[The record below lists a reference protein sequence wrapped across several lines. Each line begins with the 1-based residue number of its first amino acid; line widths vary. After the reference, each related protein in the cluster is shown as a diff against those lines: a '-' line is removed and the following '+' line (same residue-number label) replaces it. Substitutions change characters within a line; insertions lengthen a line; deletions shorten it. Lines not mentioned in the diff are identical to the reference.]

1 MKTSFKE
8 FLKKI
13 KFDDPSEFDFDADTT
28 IDANIKETLK
38 NINKS
43 SWCWT
48 LFSCE
53 GHNHDH
59 DNSKSLPYFVF
70 IVKKKCIPVLLGML
84 FNTLDAKVNE
94 ITPLPL
100 CNTNGLNISWGFTDD
115 KYAIVS
121 AHWAHNFLE
130 DETQHKKLLADFYDM
145 SFKILEAD
153 L

>member
-13 KFDDPSEFDFDADTT
+13 DFNDPSEYDFDADEA
-28 IDANIKETLK
+28 IDVNIKETIK

-53 GHNHDH
+53 GHNHD
-59 DNSKSLPYFVF
+59 DNSQSLPYFVF
-70 IVKKKCIPVLLGML
+70 IVKKKCIPILLEML
-84 FNTLDAKVNE
+84 FNTLDPKINHISE
-94 ITPLPL
+94 LPL
-100 CNTNGLNISWGFTDD
+100 CNTNGINVSWGFTDD
-115 KYAIVS
+115 KYAIISV
-121 AHWAHNFLE
+121 HWAHNFLE
-130 DETQHKKLLADFYDM
+130 DEEHHKKLLADFYDM
-145 SFKILEAD
+145 SFKILEAK

>member
-1 MKTSFKE
+1 MKTSFKD

-13 KFDDPSEFDFDADTT
+13 DFNDPSEYDFDADNA
-28 IDANIKETLK
+28 IDVNIKETIK

-53 GHNHDH
+53 GHNHD
-59 DNSKSLPYFVF
+59 DKSQSLPYFVF
-70 IVKKKCIPVLLGML
+70 IVKKKCIPGLLGML
-84 FNTLDAKVNE
+84 FNTLDAKVDE
-94 ITPLPL
+94 ITELPL
-100 CNTNGLNISWGFTDD
+100 CNTNGINVSWGFTDD
-115 KYAIVS
+115 KYAIIS

-130 DETQHKKLLADFYDM
+130 EESHHKKLLSDFYEM
-145 SFKILEAD
+145 SFKILEAK

>member
-1 MKTSFKE
+1 MKANFKE
-8 FLKKI
+8 FLSKI
-13 KFDDPSEFDFDADTT
+13 GFDDPSKYDFDSDIT
-28 IDANIKETLK
+28 IDKNIKETLK

-53 GHNHDH
+53 GHVYED
-59 DNSKSLPYFVF
+59 DEKSLPYFVF
-70 IVKKKCIPVLLGML
+70 IVKKKCIASLLGIL
-84 FNTLDAKVNE
+84 FNTLDAKVDE
-94 ITPLPL
+94 ISQFPL
-100 CNTNGLNISWGFTDD
+100 CNTSGINVSWGFTDD

-130 DETQHKKLLADFYDM
+130 EENLHKKLLSDLYDM
-145 SFKILEAD
+145 SFKILDAK

>member
-8 FLKKI
+8 FLQKI
-13 KFDDPSEFDFDADTT
+13 KFDDPSEFDFDAETL
-28 IDANIKETLK
+28 IDPNIKETLK

-53 GHNHDH
+53 GHNHD
-59 DNSKSLPYFVF
+59 DKSQSLPYFVF
-70 IVKKKCIPVLLGML
+70 IVKKKCIPVFLGML
-84 FNTLDAKVNE
+84 LDTLDPKVDK

-100 CNTNGLNISWGFTDD
+100 CNTNSINVSWGFTDD
-115 KYAIVS
+115 KYAIIKVQ
-121 AHWAHNFLE
+121 WAHHFLE
-130 DETQHKKLLADFYDM
+130 DPVQHKKLLSDFYDM
-145 SFKILEAD
+145 SFKILEAK

>member
-1 MKTSFKE
+1 MKTNFKD

-13 KFDDPSEFDFDADTT
+13 NFKDPSEYDFDADDA
-28 IDANIKETLK
+28 IDVNIKETIK

-53 GHNHDH
+53 GHNHD
-59 DNSKSLPYFVF
+59 DKSQSLPYFVF
-70 IVKKKCIPVLLGML
+70 IVKKKYIPVLLGML
-84 FNTLDAKVNE
+84 LDTLDAKVDE

-100 CNTNGLNISWGFTDD
+100 CNTNGINVSWGFTDD
-115 KYAIVS
+115 KYAIINV
-121 AHWAHNFLE
+121 HWAHNFLE
-130 DETQHKKLLADFYDM
+130 DEVQHKKLLSDFYDM
-145 SFKILEAD
+145 SFKILEAK

>member
-1 MKTSFKE
+1 MKSSLKD
-8 FLKKI
+8 FLNKI
-13 KFDDPSEFDFDADTT
+13 KFDDPSEYDFDADSS
-28 IDANIKETLK
+28 IDFNIKETIK

-53 GHNHDH
+53 GHNHD
-59 DNSKSLPYFVF
+59 DNSQSLPYFVF

-84 FNTLDAKVNE
+84 FDTLDPKIDK

-100 CNTNGLNISWGFTDD
+100 CNTNGINVSWGFTDD
-115 KYAIVS
+115 KYAVISV
-121 AHWAHNFLE
+121 HWAHNFLE
-130 DETQHKKLLADFYDM
+130 DENHHKKLLSDFYDM
-145 SFKILEAD
+145 SFKILGAK

>member
-1 MKTSFKE
+1 MKTSFKD

-13 KFDDPSEFDFDADTT
+13 DFNDPSEYDFDADNA
-28 IDANIKETLK
+28 IDVNIKETIK

-53 GHNHDH
+53 GHNHE
-59 DNSKSLPYFVF
+59 DNSQSLPYFVF

-84 FNTLDAKVNE
+84 FNTLGAKIDH
-94 ITPLPL
+94 ITQFPL
-100 CNTNGLNISWGFTDD
+100 CNTNSINVSWGFTDD

-121 AHWAHNFLE
+121 AHWWDNFLE

-145 SFKILEAD
+145 SFKILEAK

>member
-1 MKTSFKE
+1 MKTSFKD

-13 KFDDPSEFDFDADTT
+13 NFNDPSEYDFDADDA
-28 IDANIKETLK
+28 IDVNIKETIK

-53 GHNHDH
+53 GHNHD
-59 DNSKSLPYFVF
+59 DKSQSLPYFVF
-70 IVKKKCIPVLLGML
+70 IVKKKYIPVLLGML
-84 FNTLDAKVNE
+84 LDTLDAKVDE

-100 CNTNGLNISWGFTDD
+100 CNTNGINVSWGFTDD
-115 KYAIVS
+115 KYAIINV
-121 AHWAHNFLE
+121 HWAHNFLE
-130 DETQHKKLLADFYDM
+130 DEVQHKKLLSDFYDM
-145 SFKILEAD
+145 SFKILEAK

>member
-1 MKTSFKE
+1 MKSSLKD
-8 FLKKI
+8 FLNKI
-13 KFDDPSEFDFDADTT
+13 KFDDPSEYDFDADSS
-28 IDANIKETLK
+28 IDSNIKETIK

-53 GHNHDH
+53 CHNHD
-59 DNSKSLPYFVF
+59 DNSQSLPYFVF

-84 FNTLDAKVNE
+84 FDTLDPKIDK

-100 CNTNGLNISWGFTDD
+100 CNTNGINVSWGFTDD
-115 KYAIVS
+115 KYAVISV
-121 AHWAHNFLE
+121 HWAHNFLE
-130 DETQHKKLLADFYDM
+130 DDNQHKKLLSDFYDM
-145 SFKILEAD
+145 SFKILEAK

>member
-1 MKTSFKE
+1 MKANFKE
-8 FLKKI
+8 FLSKI
-13 KFDDPSEFDFDADTT
+13 HFDDPSEYDFDADEA
-28 IDANIKETLK
+28 IDANIKETIK

-53 GHNHDH
+53 GHNHE
-59 DNSKSLPYFVF
+59 DNSQSLPYFVF
-70 IVKKKCIPVLLGML
+70 IVKKKFIPVLLGML
-84 FNTLDAKVNE
+84 FNTLNAKVNE
-94 ITPLPL
+94 ITQLPL

-130 DETQHKKLLADFYDM
+130 EEEIHKKLLSDLYDM
-145 SFKILEAD
+145 SFKILEAK

>member
-1 MKTSFKE
+1 MKTSFKD

-13 KFDDPSEFDFDADTT
+13 NFKDPSEYDFDADDA
-28 IDANIKETLK
+28 IDVNIKETIK

-53 GHNHDH
+53 GHNHD
-59 DNSKSLPYFVF
+59 DKSQSLPYFVF
-70 IVKKKCIPVLLGML
+70 IVKKKYIPVLLGML
-84 FNTLDAKVNE
+84 LDTLDAKVDE

-100 CNTNGLNISWGFTDD
+100 CNTNGINVSWGFTDD
-115 KYAIVS
+115 KYAIINV
-121 AHWAHNFLE
+121 HWAHNFLE
-130 DETQHKKLLADFYDM
+130 DEVQHKKLLSDFYDM
-145 SFKILEAD
+145 SFKILEAK

>member
-1 MKTSFKE
+1 MKTSFKD

-13 KFDDPSEFDFDADTT
+13 DFNDPSEYDFDADNA
-28 IDANIKETLK
+28 IDVNIKETIK

-53 GHNHDH
+53 GHNHD
-59 DNSKSLPYFVF
+59 DNSQSLPYFVF

-84 FNTLDAKVNE
+84 FNTLDAKVDV
-94 ITPLPL
+94 ITSLPL
-100 CNTNGLNISWGFTDD
+100 CNTNGINISWGFTDD
-115 KYAIVS
+115 KYAIISV
-121 AHWAHNFLE
+121 HWAHNFLE
-130 DETQHKKLLADFYDM
+130 NEEHHKKLLADFYDM
-145 SFKILEAD
+145 SFKILEAK

>member
-1 MKTSFKE
+1 MKANFKE
-8 FLKKI
+8 FLSKI
-13 KFDDPSEFDFDADTT
+13 GFDDPSKYDFDSDIT
-28 IDANIKETLK
+28 IDKNIKETLK

-53 GHNHDH
+53 GHAYED
-59 DNSKSLPYFVF
+59 DEKSLPYFVF
-70 IVKKKCIPVLLGML
+70 IVKKKCIPSLLGIL
-84 FNTLDAKVNE
+84 FNTLDAKVDE
-94 ITPLPL
+94 ISQFPL
-100 CNTNGLNISWGFTDD
+100 CNTSGINVSWGFTDD

-130 DETQHKKLLADFYDM
+130 EENLHKKLLSDLYDM
-145 SFKILEAD
+145 SFKILEAK

>member
-1 MKTSFKE
+1 MKSSLKD
-8 FLKKI
+8 FLNKI
-13 KFDDPSEFDFDADTT
+13 KFDDPSEYDFDADSS
-28 IDANIKETLK
+28 IDSNIKETIK

-53 GHNHDH
+53 GHNHD
-59 DNSKSLPYFVF
+59 DNSQSLPYFVF

-84 FNTLDAKVNE
+84 FDTLDPKIDK

-100 CNTNGLNISWGFTDD
+100 CNTNGINVSWGFTDD
-115 KYAIVS
+115 KYAVISV
-121 AHWAHNFLE
+121 HWAHNFLE
-130 DETQHKKLLADFYDM
+130 DKNQHKKLLSDFYDM
-145 SFKILEAD
+145 SFKILGAK